1 MIMPLTKW
9 TKDLGVLLGLLV
21 EDIASVLV
29 QEVRE
34 HRLHGLRDL
43 RRAQALGLEV
53 PDDLGLLIVVDR
65 HEVGD
70 IVGLGLRCD
79 LDFGGL
85 NSDLLDFVGLCH
97 GSAP

>member
-29 QEVRE
+29 QELGE
-34 HRLHGLRDL
+34 HGLHGLRDL

-65 HEVGD
+65 HEMGD

-85 NSDLLDFVGLCH
+85 CDLRDFVGLCH